1 MPNFGPMGMGFS
13 IHIMQGEKSG
23 QGFPYDDAEGIEA
36 PTNHHHLYQRER
48 HMTSCCMDER
58 TGAEIYGRELKEDR
72 GYIQVPGQGPYFPHF
87 Y

>member
-1 MPNFGPMGMGFS
+1 MGMGFS
-13 IHIMQGEKSG
+13 IQIMSGEKSG
-23 QGFPYDDAEGIEA
+23 EGFPYDGAEGIEA
-36 PTNHHHLYQRER
+36 STNHSSLYQRDR
-48 HMTSCCMDER
+48 CMSRCSSMEDER